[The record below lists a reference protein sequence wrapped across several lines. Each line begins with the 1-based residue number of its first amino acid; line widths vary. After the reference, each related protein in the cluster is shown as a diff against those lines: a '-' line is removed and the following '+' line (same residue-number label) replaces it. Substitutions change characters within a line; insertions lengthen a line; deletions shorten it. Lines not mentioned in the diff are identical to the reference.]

1 MIKRALLIALSAAS
15 IAHAAEL
22 DDPAFAYRMGRYQ
35 EAVQAWR
42 GRADAGE
49 TEAQFRLSQSLGR
62 GIGIARDPA
71 GAMQWLKRAAEGG
84 HPRAAYDLAMAN
96 DRPGGDIKAMVKWMR
111 AGAERGVPEAQYNL
125 ATLLEEGDKIPRDL
139 VEAYVWYR
147 AASMAW
153 GSLPDNEHVERVG
166 LQLTR
171 AQLSIAEK
179 RVAEI
184 VKNRPPTR

>member
-1 MIKRALLIALSAAS
+1 MIKRALFIALSVAS
-15 IAHAAEL
+15 ITHAAEG
-22 DDPAFAYRMGRYQ
+22 DDPALAYRMGRYQ
-35 EAVQAWR
+35 EAVQVWR

-49 TEAQFRLSQSLGR
+49 TEAQYRLSQCLGR
-62 GIGIARDPA
+62 GIGIARDLA
-71 GAMQWLKRAAEGG
+71 SAMQWLTRAAEGG

-96 DRPGGDIKAMVKWMR
+96 DRPGGDVKAMVKWMR
-111 AGAERGVPEAQYNL
+111 VGAERGVPEAQYNL

-139 VEAYVWYR
+139 VAAYVWYR
-147 AASMAW
+147 AASLAW

-171 AQLSIAEK
+171 AQLSTAEK

-184 VKNRPPTR
+184 IKSHPPAR